1 MAKEAE
7 WAKRVATWQKSGL
20 KAEAF
25 VKGKDYRAKTLVWW
39 SSELRRRARRRS
51 EAKGSPATQGTGKV
65 RLARAVLK
73 TARSKALVVRVG
85 SAEVVVERGF
95 DGDLLSDVVRA
106 LGGVQ

>member
-7 WAKRVATWQKSGL
+7 WVKRVAAWQKSGL

-51 EAKGSPATQGTGKV
+51 EANGGPAPQGKGNV

-73 TARSKALVVRVG
+73 TRRDNALLVRVG
-85 SAEVVVERGF
+85 SVDVVVERGF
-95 DGDLLSDVVRA
+95 DGDLLLEVVRT
-106 LGGVQ
+106 LGGAR

>member
-7 WAKRVATWQKSGL
+7 WAKRVAAWQKSGL
-20 KAEAF
+20 RAEAF

-51 EAKGSPATQGTGKV
+51 EPKSASLAQSKGNI

-73 TARSKALVVRVG
+73 TTRSKALLVRVG

-95 DGDLLSDVVRA
+95 DGELLSEVVQA
-106 LGGVQ
+106 LGGTR